1 MGQSVEGN
9 LASNKGFVPR
19 TFRNRLMIF

>member
-19 TFRNRLMIF
+19 TFRNRLLIF